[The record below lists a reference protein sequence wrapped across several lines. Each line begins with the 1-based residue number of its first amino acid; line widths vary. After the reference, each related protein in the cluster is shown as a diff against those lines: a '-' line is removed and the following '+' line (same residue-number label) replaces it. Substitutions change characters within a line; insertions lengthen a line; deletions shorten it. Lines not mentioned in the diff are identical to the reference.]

1 MTLPRNSLATRLL
14 VAGAVTLAGLA
25 GSASAQH
32 LCFTAKLDGAQEVP
46 PNPSLATGTAFFVM
60 DQLANTLTYEI
71 QFHGLTSAET
81 AAHIHG
87 FAPPGVNAGIQ
98 LNLGTGNPKSG
109 TWNYAAGDEASIIA
123 GLTYVNIHTANFP
136 GGEIRGQIL
145 LDTSSVFMAAVIDSA
160 QEVPPNASPA
170 TGRAFFKVDTAA
182 NKMDYRIEFSN
193 LTSAETAAH
202 IHGYSTPGV
211 NSGVVLNLGTGNP
224 KVGTWNYPAG
234 DEASILAGLAYVN
247 IHTANFPGGEI
258 RGQMKVLCT
267 DPTIYCTAKSGLF
280 CGVPSISFSG
290 TSSVSATS
298 GFKIGAG
305 PARSDRV
312 GVLLYTNGGPGN
324 APFPSGG
331 HILCIG
337 TPVRRGGPA
346 NSGGTAGPNCDG
358 FFSLDVNEFA
368 SGNYMPGFPTFN
380 PAAFLSMAGTQI
392 NVQWW
397 GRDTVATGS
406 FMSDAVQFFTRP

>member
-1 MTLPRNSLATRLL
+1 M
-14 VAGAVTLAGLA
+14 
-25 GSASAQH
+25 
-32 LCFTAKLDGAQEVP
+32 FT
-46 PNPSLATGTAFFVM
+46 
-60 DQLANTLTYEI
+60 
-71 QFHGLTSAET
+71 
-81 AAHIHG
+81 
-87 FAPPGVNAGIQ
+87 
-98 LNLGTGNPKSG
+98 
-109 TWNYAAGDEASIIA
+109 
-123 GLTYVNIHTANFP
+123 
-136 GGEIRGQIL
+136 GGEIRGQIV
-145 LDTSSVFMAAVIDSA
+145 LDTSSAFLGAVLDGG
-160 QEVPPNASPA
+160 QEVPSNASPG
-170 TGRAFFKVDTAA
+170 TGRAWFLVDTAA
-182 NKMDYRIEFSN
+182 NTINYRIEFSN
-193 LTSAETAAH
+193 LTSAETMAH
-202 IHGYSTPGV
+202 IHGYAPPGM
-211 NSGVVLNLGTGNP
+211 NGGVVHNLGVGNP
-224 KVGTWNYPAG
+224 KTGVWNYPAA
-234 DEASILAGLAYVN
+234 DEANILAGLAYVN
-247 IHTANFPGGEI
+247 IHTTMFTGGEI

-267 DPTIYCTAKSGLF
+267 DPMIYCTAKPGLA
-280 CGVPSISFSG
+280 CGLPSISFSG

-346 NSGGTAGPNCDG
+346 NSGGTPGPNCDG

-380 PAAFLSMAGTQI
+380 PAAFLLVAGTQI

-397 GRDTVATGS
+397 GRDTVPTGS